1 MKIVDTLLEYIQPIK
16 VETNKYVGKTLDIAT
31 GSIYGGHVLGQ
42 GLLAAYDTV
51 DESRIAH
58 SLHGYF
64 LIPGDLNEDIKY
76 EVELIRDGG
85 SFSTRRILAK
95 QQAGTIFIME
105 ASFHKKEAGYDN
117 FIPMEK
123 VPDPE
128 GLISYDDVRKLLLDQ
143 AGESYRKLIELD
155 FPFEFKLV
163 DFSNPISPEKFS
175 PQRRIWFRLKQE
187 FSGDVKLQQALL
199 AYASDYNL
207 LSTSILPIEGATIM
221 NTQMAS
227 LDHAMWFFRPFDI
240 SKWMLY
246 DLETPNI
253 SGARGFVK
261 GEIYTQDGTLVSSVA
276 QEGLTRQRKPI

>member
-1 MKIVDTLLEYIQPIK
+1 M
-16 VETNKYVGKTLDIAT
+16 
-31 GSIYGGHVLGQ
+31 
-42 GLLAAYDTV
+42 
-51 DESRIAH
+51 
-58 SLHGYF
+58 
-64 LIPGDLNEDIKY
+64 
-76 EVELIRDGG
+76 
-85 SFSTRRILAK
+85 
-95 QQAGTIFIME
+95 
-105 ASFHKKEAGYDN
+105 
-117 FIPMEK
+117 
-123 VPDPE
+123 
-128 GLISYDDVRKLLLDQ
+128 
-143 AGESYRKLIELD
+143 
-155 FPFEFKLV
+155 
-163 DFSNPISPEKFS
+163 
-175 PQRRIWFRLKQE
+175 
-187 FSGDVKLQQALL
+187 QQALL

>member
-1 MKIVDTLLEYIQPIK
+1 MKIVNTLLDYIQPEKIGD
-16 VETNKYVGKTLDIAT
+16 NKYIGKNLDIAT

-51 DESRIAH
+51 EEDRIAH

-64 LIPGDLNEDIKY
+64 LIPGNLNEDIEY
-76 EVELIRDGG
+76 EVEIIRDGG

-95 QQAGTIFIME
+95 QRAGTIFIL
-105 ASFHKKEAGYDN
+105 AVSFQKNESGYDN
-117 FIPMEK
+117 FIPMDK

-128 GLISYDDVRKLLLDQ
+128 GLISYDDVRKMLMDQ
-143 AGESYRKLIELD
+143 AGESFRKLMELE
-155 FPFEFKLV
+155 FPFEFRLV
-163 DFSNPISPEKFS
+163 DLSNPISPEKFS
-175 PQRRIWFRLKQE
+175 PRRRIWFRFRQE
-187 FSGDVKLQQALL
+187 FTGDIKMQQALL

-207 LSTSILPIEGATIM
+207 LSTSILPVEGATLM

-227 LDHAMWFFRPFDI
+227 LDHAMWFFRPIKI

-253 SGARGFVK
+253 SNARGFVK
-261 GEIYTQDGTLVSSVA
+261 GNIYSEEGVLISSVV
-276 QEGLTRQRKPI
+276 QEGLTRSKKV